1 MESCPLPAKTQA
13 GCTVAGSR
21 RATRATAGQLVV
33 ELAVIIPVVIVVG
46 LMVLNL
52 AKFVE
57 ACAAFDRAA
66 PSAVVAQGVSPAGE
80 SEAAPDGEVRSSIL
94 EALDMPRSVVD
105 VQVESRQVGFARGGG
120 SGIEFPVSP
129 LLTRYTCTL
138 VYHPWPSA
146 FTIAGVSYRSPV
158 GLRHT
163 RELVV
168 DRYRGGVV
176 V

>member
-1 MESCPLPAKTQA
+1 
-13 GCTVAGSR
+13 
-21 RATRATAGQLVV
+21 
-33 ELAVIIPVVIVVG
+33 
-46 LMVLNL
+46 
-52 AKFVE
+52 
-57 ACAAFDRAA
+57 
-66 PSAVVAQGVSPAGE
+66 
-80 SEAAPDGEVRSSIL
+80 
-94 EALDMPRSVVD
+94 MPRGVVD